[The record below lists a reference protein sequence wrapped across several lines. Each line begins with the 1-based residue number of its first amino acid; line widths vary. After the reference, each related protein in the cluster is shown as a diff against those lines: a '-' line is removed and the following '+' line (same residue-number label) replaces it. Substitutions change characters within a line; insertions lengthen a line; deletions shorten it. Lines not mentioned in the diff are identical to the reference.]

1 MTLQN
6 IGANP
11 HNNNP
16 RHPFAT
22 FISASGFNQ
31 NQNNNKNKERSS
43 CPTCQ
48 RKVESLDEDGCW
60 ICAGCGR
67 RKPFFAFKKESAT
80 GAESKTGGGALK
92 VAGSN
97 AVSGATQIRF
107 EQPKNLAAKD
117 FMKQTKKP
125 KYDKDDQALV
135 KQGFRI
141 THTFEIKPRLDT
153 VENKSKSN
161 SNNYRNRKT

>member
-1 MTLQN
+1 MDAGYAQAAEGENHSSLS
-6 IGANP
+6 
-11 HNNNP
+11 
-16 RHPFAT
+16 RR
-22 FISASGFNQ
+22 NQ
-31 NQNNNKNKERSS
+31 QQER
-43 CPTCQ
+43 
-48 RKVESLDEDGCW
+48 R
-60 ICAGCGR
+60 
-67 RKPFFAFKKESAT
+67 
-80 GAESKTGGGALK
+80 GGALK

-141 THTFEIKPRLDT
+141 THNFEIKPRLDT
-153 VENKSKSN
+153 VENKSKNDSN
-161 SNNYRNRKT
+161 SYRNRKT